1 MILNGSPIK
10 LKNTEIIVINTCFKY
25 HEVFNDSVNVVDLED
40 GDNKAFCSIIETNFA
55 SETAMIL
62 ETKISTKAA
71 SLMVGDISQGQVI

>member
-1 MILNGSPIK
+1 M
-10 LKNTEIIVINTCFKY
+10 
-25 HEVFNDSVNVVDLED
+25 FNVSVNVVDLED

>member
-1 MILNGSPIK
+1 M
-10 LKNTEIIVINTCFKY
+10 
-25 HEVFNDSVNVVDLED
+25 FNDSVDVVDLED
-40 GDNKAFCSIIETNFA
+40 SDNKVFCPIIETDFA